1 MPKITIYST
10 PTCPYCNLLKAYLK
24 EHNIEFEDKNV
35 AADKEAAQTM
45 VEKSGQ
51 MGVPVSAITIDDGQ
65 EEIVVGFDKTRINE
79 LLNIQESGR

>member
-51 MGVPVSAITIDDGQ
+51 MGVPVSIITTDDGQ

-79 LLNIQESGR
+79 LLNIQE

>member
-10 PTCPYCNLLKAYLK
+10 PACPYCNLLKAYLK

-45 VEKSGQ
+45 VNKSGQ
-51 MGVPVSAITIDDGQ
+51 MGVPVTIITTDDGQ
-65 EEIVVGFDKTRINE
+65 EEVLVGFDKARINE
-79 LLNIQESGR
+79 LLNIQE

>member
-10 PTCPYCNLLKAYLK
+10 PACPYCNLLKAYLK

-45 VEKSGQ
+45 VDKSGQ
-51 MGVPVSAITIDDGQ
+51 MGVPVTIITTDDGQ
-65 EEIVVGFDKTRINE
+65 EEVLVGFDKARINE
-79 LLNIQESGR
+79 LLNIQE